1 MDTNN
6 QLATRIGDHATP
18 YGISIHYED
27 RGALDA
33 PAILLIMGLGA
44 QMTVWPED
52 FCNGLVQKGFR
63 VIRFDNRDVG
73 LSTHIDAHTSPNLVK
88 TWMLSRMNKKVDT
101 PYKIKDMVKDTISLM
116 DGLNIKKA
124 HIVGASMGGM
134 IGQVLT
140 AKHKK
145 RVLSLTSLMST
156 TGRAGIPKANPRV
169 LLHLSRR
176 PKKAKPEQAINY
188 IVKMNQL
195 IGSPAYPEEEDTLF
209 EDARFNY
216 ERAQNTSGYKRQLL
230 AVTATKDRRKLV
242 KKIKVPTLIIH
253 GTQDAMIPVRAAKT
267 AARRIKRAKLKI
279 IDGMGHNIPKALIP
293 KLVKL
298 ISKHAK
304 KADSQNKKQRK
315 PKKDKAE
322 SKNKDAA

>member
-1 MDTNN
+1 METNN
-6 QLATRIGDHATP
+6 QSSIRIGDHPTP

-33 PAILLIMGLGA
+33 PVILLIMGLGA
-44 QMTVWPED
+44 QMTVWPEA
-52 FCNGLVQKGFR
+52 FCEGLVQKGFR

-73 LSTHIDAHTSPNLVK
+73 LSTHVDEHPPPNLVK
-88 TWMLSRMNKKVDT
+88 TWVLSRMNKKVDT

-176 PKKAKPEQAINY
+176 PNTAKPEQAINY

-195 IGSPAYPEEEDTLF
+195 IGSPAYPEDDDVLY

-216 ERAQNTSGYKRQLL
+216 ERAQNAQGYKRQLL
-230 AVTATKDRRKLV
+230 AITATKDRRKLV

-253 GTQDAMIPVRAAKT
+253 GTQDAMIPVRDAKI
-267 AARRIKRAKLKI
+267 ASRQIKRAKLKI
-279 IDGMGHNIPKALIP
+279 IDGMGHNIPKALVP
-293 KLVKL
+293 KLVKP

-304 KADSQNKKQRK
+304 KAQAKKEKAK
-315 PKKDKAE
+315 PV
-322 SKNKDAA
+322 